1 MVTAASLRAAV
12 AGALA
17 AAALGCGGGG
27 GARPLPTVTA
37 KPLAPSKAPTAI
49 VLYRNGAWVTV
60 RRAIDAPAGRSVVE
74 LPLAERL
81 DATEVTLTRVTG
93 ATVVSTTVTAPRD
106 RWRDFQAAWSAAQG
120 SFDADRIELTDP
132 REQAPPPLAEEDRP
146 RLKVVLDGD
155 GGPAS
160 LEMMY
165 WTDAIRWQ
173 AGYTVFADGAHGEF
187 DGAIVVTQ
195 PADVD
200 LGEVALRIVDADAD
214 GAGRASGDDDD
225 GEEDG
230 YYDDDGD
237 WVPRARPRRKPSGAE
252 PPAPMA
258 IADGIT
264 LAGSET
270 RVHLPG
276 AHEQVEVKELL
287 VVDAIGT
294 RLDLSARVPRKVK
307 EYGANESNTPPVEQ
321 SYEFVLPAILRRE
334 DIPAGDLRLF
344 ARRGDQVRPLG
355 QTRVG
360 GDAIAA
366 DAVATKATIAVG
378 SSAKVSATRK
388 QTDFAIDADAKRLIE
403 EITIELDN
411 KGPTDA
417 VVLVREHLYRGL
429 NWSLAYYSVPALE
442 KEGPQQ
448 ISMRVTAPAKRKT
461 KVSYRVVYT
470 W

>member
-1 MVTAASLRAAV
+1 MRSTIARPVAVAALTLAAV
-12 AGALA
+12 
-17 AAALGCGGGG
+17 GCGGGG

-37 KPLAPSKAPTAI
+37 RPLAPSKAPTAI

-60 RRAIDAPAGRSVVE
+60 RRAVDAPAGRSVIE
-74 LPLAERL
+74 LPIAERL

-120 SFDADRIELTDP
+120 SFDADHIDLTDP
-132 REQAPPPLAEEDRP
+132 REQAAPALAEEDRP
-146 RLKVVLDGD
+146 RLKVVIDGD

-173 AGYTVFADGAHGEF
+173 AGYTVFADDGKGAF

-195 PADVD
+195 PPDVD
-200 LGEVALRIVDADAD
+200 LGEVALSIVDADAD
-214 GAGRASGDDDD
+214 GAGRADDDDDD
-225 GEEDG
+225 GEDG

-276 AHEQVEVKELL
+276 AHEEVEVKELL

-307 EYGANESNTPPVEQ
+307 EYGASEGNAPPVEQ
-321 SYEFVLPAILRRE
+321 SYEFELPAILRRE

-360 GDAIAA
+360 DDAIAA
-366 DAVATKATIAVG
+366 DAVATKATISVG

-388 QTDFAIDADAKRLIE
+388 QTDFAIDAEGKRLIE

-411 KGPTDA
+411 KGTSDA

>member
-1 MVTAASLRAAV
+1 
-12 AGALA
+12 
-17 AAALGCGGGG
+17 
-27 GARPLPTVTA
+27 
-37 KPLAPSKAPTAI
+37 
-49 VLYRNGAWVTV
+49 
-60 RRAIDAPAGRSVVE
+60 
-74 LPLAERL
+74 
-81 DATEVTLTRVTG
+81 
-93 ATVVSTTVTAPRD
+93 
-106 RWRDFQAAWSAAQG
+106 
-120 SFDADRIELTDP
+120 
-132 REQAPPPLAEEDRP
+132 
-146 RLKVVLDGD
+146 
-155 GGPAS
+155 
-160 LEMMY
+160 
-165 WTDAIRWQ
+165 
-173 AGYTVFADGAHGEF
+173 
-187 DGAIVVTQ
+187 
-195 PADVD
+195 
-200 LGEVALRIVDADAD
+200 
-214 GAGRASGDDDD
+214 
-225 GEEDG
+225 
-230 YYDDDGD
+230 
-237 WVPRARPRRKPSGAE
+237 
-252 PPAPMA
+252 
-258 IADGIT
+258 
-264 LAGSET
+264 
-270 RVHLPG
+270 
-276 AHEQVEVKELL
+276 
-287 VVDAIGT
+287 
-294 RLDLSARVPRKVK
+294 VPRKVK

>member
-1 MVTAASLRAAV
+1 
-12 AGALA
+12 
-17 AAALGCGGGG
+17 
-27 GARPLPTVTA
+27 
-37 KPLAPSKAPTAI
+37 
-49 VLYRNGAWVTV
+49 
-60 RRAIDAPAGRSVVE
+60 
-74 LPLAERL
+74 
-81 DATEVTLTRVTG
+81 
-93 ATVVSTTVTAPRD
+93 
-106 RWRDFQAAWSAAQG
+106 
-120 SFDADRIELTDP
+120 
-132 REQAPPPLAEEDRP
+132 
-146 RLKVVLDGD
+146 VLDGD

-344 ARRGDQVRPLG
+344 ARRGDQVRAARSDPVSAATPSPP
-355 QTRVG
+355 TRSRPRPP
-360 GDAIAA
+360 
-366 DAVATKATIAVG
+366 IAVG

-442 KEGPQQ
+442 KEGAATDQHARDRAGQAQDQGQLP
-448 ISMRVTAPAKRKT
+448 RGLHL
-461 KVSYRVVYT
+461 VSDRGDQ
-470 W
+470 